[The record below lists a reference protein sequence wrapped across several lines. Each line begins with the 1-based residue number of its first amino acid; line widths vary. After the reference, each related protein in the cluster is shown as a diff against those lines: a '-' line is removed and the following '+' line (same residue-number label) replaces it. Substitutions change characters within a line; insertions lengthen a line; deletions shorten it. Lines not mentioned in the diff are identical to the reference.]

1 MIHLLEKT
9 PNQPSNFR
17 TKNWVEVNNESRRT
31 YNVNSQIRFK
41 TSMLRLRLCDYS
53 DAYTLVSANITV
65 PNTAA
70 AGAAANNRKNITF
83 KNCTPFT
90 KCISEIKNTQIDN
103 AKDIDIVIPVYKL
116 IEYTQPPNIGPKDV
130 PKMSPSSVARS
141 CPKDPI

>member
-1 MIHLLEKT
+1 MWLQWCYI
-9 PNQPSNFR
+9 
-17 TKNWVEVNNESRRT
+17 
-31 YNVNSQIRFK
+31 I
-41 TSMLRLRLCDYS
+41 
-53 DAYTLVSANITV
+53 VSATVTV

-141 CPKDPI
+141 CPKDPIWPSPGRHDLTSWGRPNLTSWGRPEMTSKGRPNLVFKRFP